1 MTTLIIELQLGALV
15 HHVKSKFVSFYL
27 SCLWCQLQYGCQ
39 LNNFWMW
46 DQYFIILM
54 LASGGSLIYAY
65 GYLYYIC
72 DAIILVFEYFSLMAD
87 EYVLGPY
94 DHVTVYWYHWFSA
107 LENML
112 LHTCSGLSCY
122 AIEQKYL
129 VFSWWATWWIVSFS
143 WFFVMSLGWMDVVNL
158 F

>member
-1 MTTLIIELQLGALV
+1 
-15 HHVKSKFVSFYL
+15 
-27 SCLWCQLQYGCQ
+27 
-39 LNNFWMW
+39 MW

-87 EYVLGPY
+87 EYVIGPY